1 MNATD
6 LDGYGVVVVDGV
18 KYVIDNVKYV
28 IDNVNLKACDNN
40 KTLIPFLIDEIRN
53 LRQSVDELRER
64 IETDKVW
71 RLFLASVDVGSYG
84 LYKPDECRQICMLCR
99 NGVDCFNDSKN
110 VKSKNEATKIVDV
123 MDDKQTPTANQNLA
137 TMLNMYEV

>member
-64 IETDKVW
+64 IETDKV
-71 RLFLASVDVGSYG
+71 
-84 LYKPDECRQICMLCR
+84 
-99 NGVDCFNDSKN
+99 
-110 VKSKNEATKIVDV
+110 
-123 MDDKQTPTANQNLA
+123 
-137 TMLNMYEV
+137 